1 MRTVG
6 GAVLY
11 LIVMI
16 GVIVALDVLFLRNR
30 FWLRLAVNVLIVV
43 VFALVYYRML
53 RVVKR
58 P

>member
-16 GVIVALDVLFLRNR
+16 AIIIAIDVLFLKNR
-30 FWLRLAVNVLIVV
+30 FWPRLGVNVLIVV
-43 VFALVYYRML
+43 IFALVYFSIVRTA
-53 RVVKR
+53 KR